1 MTDAVLQI
9 DSSLVE
15 DVETPEPETDAPPTR
30 VVGFNVFATPRRA
43 RAVHD
48 DLTYTSHAARMAFY
62 DECPLWDTS
71 TRQRLHSVIDFS
83 VARIRPREAWA
94 AVANQVQNELNI
106 LWTEIALIMSVIGA
120 TLIWRDGSLVWI
132 VPVIV
137 VAFSTCVA
145 TLVWNESLMTRRSRW
160 KALLCCL
167 VLGTAL
173 PVWVAYLIGDHPGPT
188 LWLSDGV
195 RTGLLVGAFGAFGLL
210 LINGAYSLYAVSVWR
225 RKCAAFPVEELIDS
239 LLNMLEGIH
248 LRRSQP
254 EDPEDSDEEAM
265 YHAAL
270 HYSFGL
276 ELADTLEYT
285 ALVAENEWQRMMV
298 RAHPPAKVWFTERA
312 AAMAGALR
320 SWKPYVVFNDDRLDD
335 LSADLAL
342 AVTAI
347 ASGDYAAVCSND
359 GCIGERETGK
369 RTKPR
374 IIRAAVSVVLP
385 LVVAAIVLQS
395 NVAPAVAGSVVS
407 LCLAFP
413 LIQLLQMLD
422 PKSGD
427 KLASAIDVTR
437 VFRQGS

>member
-9 DSSLVE
+9 ESVGAE
-15 DVETPEPETDAPPTR
+15 AAGAVDAQSEAGASQI
-30 VVGFNVFATPRRA
+30 VGLNVLSIPRRA
-43 RAVHD
+43 REVHD
-48 DLTYTSHAARMAFY
+48 ELTSTSLEARIAFY
-62 DECPLWDTS
+62 DKCPLWDAD
-71 TRQRLHSVIDFS
+71 TRKQLRPVVEYSVS
-83 VARIRPREAWA
+83 RIRPREAWA
-94 AVANQVQNELNI
+94 AVASQIQQELNV
-106 LWTEIALIMSVIGA
+106 LWTGITLILSVISATIIWRHGAFVWLVPMVVVALCTCLA
-120 TLIWRDGSLVWI
+120 TLLWN
-132 VPVIV
+132 V
-137 VAFSTCVA
+137 V
-145 TLVWNESLMTRRSRW
+145 LMTRRTRW
-160 KALLCCL
+160 KAMLCCL
-167 VLGTAL
+167 VLGAAL
-173 PVWVAYLIGDHPGPT
+173 PAWLAYVIGNHPGRA

-195 RTGLLVGAFGAFGLL
+195 RTGLLAGAIGALGLL
-210 LINGAYSLYAVSVWR
+210 IINGAYALFALAIWR
-225 RKCAAFPVEELIDS
+225 RKCAVYPVEELIDS
-239 LLNMLEGIH
+239 LLYMLEGIDQ
-248 LRRSQP
+248 RRSQSAG
-254 EDPEDSDEEAM
+254 SDDDAR

-276 ELADTLEYT
+276 DLADTLEYT

-298 RAHPPAKVWFTERA
+298 RAHPPAQSWFAERA

-347 ASGDYAAVCSND
+347 ASGDYAAVCSSD
-359 GCIGERETGK
+359 GCITERETK
-369 RTKPR
+369 RTRPR
-374 IIRAAVSVVLP
+374 IIRAAASLVLP
-385 LVVAAIVLQS
+385 LVVAATVLQS

-437 VFRQGS
+437 VFRPSS